1 MSRPTAPRRRDGYD
15 EMAYRQAL
23 QRLGLFPPIELDDIH
38 RAYRLRAKLIHPDRF
53 AMDED
58 ARRSATGRIQ
68 ELNAARDY
76 AMKHY
81 RWFDAD
87 QIRAYGRRN
96 GDEEGSETTWR
107 EWWRCRSRPCTR
119 SPWCWSRPRSWRW
132 CRGSEKRAAS
142 AGARHSGPDRRSS
155 FGAPGCSSPP
165 LRHGCDVR
173 DRGGARGQDL
183 VRRIAPRHAVR
194 RCGNAPD
201 RGYEL
206 AAIAEGDTPPPPTRR
221 AVVGR

>member
-1 MSRPTAPRRRDGYD
+1 
-15 EMAYRQAL
+15 MAYRHAL

-87 QIRAYGRRN
+87 QIRAYGRKN
-96 GDEEGSETTWR
+96 GEEGGETTWR
-107 EWWRCRSRPCTR
+107 EWVALPVTAVYALAMVLVAAPFLAMASWLGEARRERWRSSRPFRPGLALWRAWLFVGPHLATVAMFAIVEEPAVKIWFGTSLLVMLSADLATVLTGATNSLR
-119 SPWCWSRPRSWRW
+119 SQ
-132 CRGSEKRAAS
+132 RAI
-142 AGARHSGPDRRSS
+142 
-155 FGAPGCSSPP
+155 
-165 LRHGCDVR
+165 LRLH
-173 DRGGARGQDL
+173 QL
-183 VRRIAPRHAVR
+183 
-194 RCGNAPD
+194 
-201 RGYEL
+201 
-206 AAIAEGDTPPPPTRR
+206 
-221 AVVGR
+221 VGR

>member
-1 MSRPTAPRRRDGYD
+1 MSRPTAPQRRDGYD
-15 EMAYRQAL
+15 EMAYRHAL

-76 AMKHY
+76 AMRHY

-96 GDEEGSETTWR
+96 GDGEGSETTWR
-107 EWWRCRSRPCTR
+107 EWVALPVTAVYALAMVLVAAPVLAMMSWLGEARRERWRSSR
-119 SPWCWSRPRSWRW
+119 WSRPAFVLWRAW
-132 CRGSEKRAAS
+132 LFV
-142 AGARHSGPDRRSS
+142 GPHVATVAM
-155 FGAPGCSSPP
+155 F
-165 LRHGCDVR
+165 
-173 DRGGARGQDL
+173 
-183 VRRIAPRHAVR
+183 
-194 RCGNAPD
+194 
-201 RGYEL
+201 
-206 AAIAEGDTPPPPTRR
+206 
-221 AVVGR
+221 AVVEEPAVKVWFGVSLLVMLSADVATLMTGATNSLRSQRAILRLDQLVGR